1 MQVDTL
7 NAAGAAAKIPSRIGK
22 EQEAI
27 LGSVHPNGTT
37 LSSAELAAAAAAAEA
52 DPSSSEKDVTEDGYD
67 VEHER
72 YYGPRRTAAL
82 VFLLLLVV
90 GAIWAILRW
99 RTRRRQERYRRLK
112 GKGRSMRLDER
123 GGSSASAGG
132 GRGSDSEGRWSGA
145 YRDRGTDPIP
155 YEAPETVAVFDV
167 GAESDEEEEDS
178 EGENS
183 FEKGDDEERWGDMG
197 RSEAADRW
205 RGDGV

>member
-22 EQEAI
+22 QQETL
-27 LGSVHPNGTT
+27 LGAVHPNGTT
-37 LSSAELAAAAAAAEA
+37 LSGSQLAAGEA
-52 DPSSSEKDVTEDGYD
+52 DSTSSDKDVTEDGYD

-72 YYGPRRTAAL
+72 YYGPRRTGAL

-112 GKGRSMRLDER
+112 GKGRAVRLEER
-123 GGSSASAGG
+123 SSSASAA
-132 GRGSDSEGRWSGA
+132 GRGGESEGRRSGA

-167 GAESDEEEEDS
+167 GAESDEESDEERD
-178 EGENS
+178 S
-183 FEKGDDEERWGDMG
+183 FEKDEESWGDLG
-197 RSEAADRW
+197 RAGEGGGNPWMPAGGG
-205 RGDGV
+205 RGGRDK